1 MFRRISSRLNYTITV
16 LSIIIIIIVVVINSL
31 FLLMLSDAAFFFFC
45 EVFHWNSLTVKQTVN
60 HNELLLCKEVASW
73 FEKLYSGSF

>member
-16 LSIIIIIIVVVINSL
+16 LSIIIIIVVVINSL
-31 FLLMLSDAAFFFFC
+31 FLLMLSDAASFFFC